1 MYRLD
6 LFLTRAPYHLKVRPL
21 PTVHAYAIKRPRLK
35 PITISPPADSESSSE
50 PSAEPDFSRQP
61 KVLNS
66 PGEVGI
72 SEEDSVVQDSKE
84 PLLESSG
91 ESDSLSTTQKPVI
104 SNSIM
109 SFEDVPEIE
118 AVQVIDLTKSLNAN
132 MRSTNIPSVEQLKS
146 NSIDREAVGQNP
158 DTRCGR
164 YHNFFIGYKIIC
176 LPEGHIPNPG
186 YF

>member
-1 MYRLD
+1 MK
-6 LFLTRAPYHLKVRPL
+6 RAPYHLKVRPL

-61 KVLNS
+61 KVLKS
-66 PGEVGI
+66 PEEVDI

-84 PLLESSG
+84 PLLESSV
-91 ESDSLSTTQKPVI
+91 ESDSLSSTQEPVI

-109 SFEDVPEIE
+109 SFEDDPEIE
-118 AVQVIDLTKSLNAN
+118 AVQVIDLTKSLNVN

-146 NSIDREAVGQNP
+146 NSIEREAVGQNP
-158 DTRCGR
+158 DTRCGC
-164 YHNFFIGYKIIC
+164 YHNFF
-176 LPEGHIPNPG
+176 HRV
-186 YF
+186 